1 MDNNQIGCL
10 AEYKFATAAMEQG
23 FFVSFPLL
31 HTSRYDC
38 IIETP
43 KGLFKVQIKSV
54 HNFTDRSRVF
64 LRDTKR
70 KKYSLSDVDFFAIY
84 YREKDGFFILK
95 NDGIKKSIE
104 LTSPK
109 YSKFFNNFAQL

>member
-1 MDNNQIGCL
+1 MNSSQIGCL
-10 AEYKFATAAMEQG
+10 AEYKFATTAMEQG

-43 KGLFKVQIKSV
+43 KGLFKIQIKSV

-64 LRDTKR
+64 LRDTKKNLYN
-70 KKYSLSDVDFFAIY
+70 KKDVDFFAIY
-84 YREKDGFFILK
+84 YKEKDGFFILK
-95 NDGIKKSIE
+95 NDGKQKSFE

-109 YSKFFNNFAQL
+109 YLKYFNNFAEL

>member
-1 MDNNQIGCL
+1 MDSNQIGCL

-31 HTSRYDC
+31 NSSRYDC

-43 KGLFKVQIKSV
+43 KGLIKIQIKSV
-54 HNFTDRSRVF
+54 HNFSGRSRVF
-64 LRDTKR
+64 LKDTKQ
-70 KKYSLSDVDFFAIY
+70 KNYKIKDVDFFAIY
-84 YREKDGFFILK
+84 YKEKDGFFIIK

-109 YSKFFNNFAQL
+109 YLKYFNNFAEL

>member
-10 AEYKFATAAMEQG
+10 AEYKFATAAMEEG

-70 KKYSLSDVDFFAIY
+70 KKYSLRDVDFFAIY

-95 NDGIKKSIE
+95 NNGIKKSIE

>member
-1 MDNNQIGCL
+1 MHALTSIFLFQ
-10 AEYKFATAAMEQG
+10 AEDGIRDVAVTG
-23 FFVSFPLL
+23 
-31 HTSRYDC
+31 
-38 IIETP
+38 
-43 KGLFKVQIKSV
+43 VQTCALPI
-54 HNFTDRSRVF
+54 

-70 KKYSLSDVDFFAIY
+70 KKYSLRDVDFFAIY